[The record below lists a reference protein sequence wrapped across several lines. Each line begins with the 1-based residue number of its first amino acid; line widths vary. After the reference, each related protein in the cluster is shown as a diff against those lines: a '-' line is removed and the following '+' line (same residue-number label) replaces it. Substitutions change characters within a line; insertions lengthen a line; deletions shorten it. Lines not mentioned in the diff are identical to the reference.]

1 MKISNPRQFSFS
13 HSLLIYMCIIVVLI
27 TLIPFTF
34 RVPDKIHITWSTNF
48 PDFIT
53 NIILFLPIGFL
64 FRLSHRKNKD
74 RFCIQALSFG
84 ILLSLGIE
92 FLQLFIAGRFA
103 QIIDVITNGM
113 GAWLGAM
120 VFVFLMG
127 RLKEGSSVR
136 LFALELPLM
145 NLLYLL
151 IPLMW
156 LNGLSAG
163 EEVARLWLMLLLGL
177 LGCGVLASI
186 YIHRFKDGGNLTPN
200 KLSLF
205 VLSWFVVASLP
216 ALVNFPIEV
225 TGIGVIIVIFVQIPA
240 RLPLRRK
247 KGEKRFELPT
257 LKILLPLYV
266 IYLILVAVWPTT
278 LPFQE
283 WQFKINFQELV
294 FNERIV
300 FTFRFIELI
309 ASFTLFGYMIAE
321 MRGRRK
327 EARTITFAWIF
338 FITLICSV
346 VIEMTTGY
354 PPLLASNILEILFM
368 TASGVYGA
376 MIYRLQLTAIQHL

>member
-1 MKISNPRQFSFS
+1 MKIRNPRQFSFS
-13 HSLLIYMCIIVVLI
+13 YSLLIYTCIIVVLI

-34 RVPDKIHITWSTNF
+34 RIPEKIHIAWSTNF
-48 PDFIT
+48 PDFIN

-64 FRLSHRKNKD
+64 FRLSQRKNKD
-74 RFCIQALSFG
+74 RFCLKALGFG
-84 ILLSLGIE
+84 ALLSLGIE
-92 FLQLFIAGRFA
+92 FSQLFVPVRFT
-103 QIIDVITNGM
+103 QVIDVITNGM

-127 RLKEGSSVR
+127 RLKESSSVR

-186 YIHRFKDGGNLTPN
+186 YIHRFKNDGNLTPN

-205 VLSWFVVASLP
+205 ALSWFVMASLP

-225 TGIGVIIVIFVQIPA
+225 TSFGVIIVIFVQIPV

-247 KGEKRFELPT
+247 RDKKRFELPT
-257 LKILLPLYV
+257 LKILLPLYA

-283 WQFKINFQELV
+283 WQFKSNFQELALS
-294 FNERIV
+294 ERIV

-309 ASFTLFGYMIAE
+309 AAFTLFGY
-321 MRGRRK
+321 
-327 EARTITFAWIF
+327 T
-338 FITLICSV
+338 S
-346 VIEMTTGY
+346 
-354 PPLLASNILEILFM
+354 ASRSWLQYSTSNRLTRIRF
-368 TASGVYGA
+368 ASG
-376 MIYRLQLTAIQHL
+376 Q